1 MTATA
6 TTDYAPNYDLT
17 APQMFYPTTGT
28 RTAEL
33 DRVRKT
39 LTVFD
44 GGTILVVI
52 TVEDEVTPGQVWD
65 MIATAE
71 APTADEVNGYAV
83 ETVDVTELVKGDRIV
98 HTSRSGR
105 ETFSTVTDTVFRTYR
120 SIYNEVTHWGHYVV
134 EVDSSYTRV
143 DPGTTYRRA
152 LDPQAIR
159 RDERAEHRALMAEF
173 NAMGRRK
180 APRRG

>member
-1 MTATA
+1 MTTTATA
-6 TTDYAPNYDLT
+6 
-17 APQMFYPTTGT
+17 PQTYRPTTGT

-33 DRVRKT
+33 DPARNT

-52 TVEDEVTPGQVWD
+52 TIEDDITPGQVWNL
-65 MIATAE
+65 IATAE
-71 APTADEVNGYAV
+71 APTTDEVNGYAV
-83 ETVDVTELVKGDRIV
+83 ETVDATELVKGDRIV
-98 HTSRSGR
+98 HTSPRGR

-120 SIYNEVTHWGHYVV
+120 SVYDEVTHWGDYVV
-134 EVDSSYTRV
+134 EVDHKYTRV
-143 DPGTTYRRA
+143 APGTTYRRA

-180 APRRG
+180 APQRG